1 MVPSIISPT
10 ELPSVQMHGIQ
21 DALNTQGTGTGGGVF
36 HEVQC
41 EASCA
46 VSLGPELASREHW
59 GPGSLE
65 ACCYFLIS
73 EKRQRGFSWDCPVL
87 SHASISGL
95 ENRVG
100 LCQHAPPSHLPR
112 RTAGGGM
119 HRRKGWGGRRPL
131 GQPSR
136 EPGPGNHTIWLH
148 HSLWTQ
154 GQGVSSRTGQHKL
167 D

>member
-1 MVPSIISPT
+1 
-10 ELPSVQMHGIQ
+10 MHCIQ
-21 DALNTQGTGTGGGVF
+21 DALHTKRGHVVGLRSSMKFTT
-36 HEVQC
+36 
-41 EASCA
+41 SCA
-46 VSLGPELASREHW
+46 ASSRTRAGIQRGLGPS
-59 GPGSLE
+59 SLE

-87 SHASISGL
+87 SHASVSGL
-95 ENRVG
+95 ENRVS
-100 LCQHAPPSHLPR
+100 LCQQAPPSRLPR

-119 HRRKGWGGRRPL
+119 HRRKGWGVDSRPL

-136 EPGPGNHTIWLH
+136 EPGPGNHAIWLY